1 MNTNHALT
9 DREIVKLVSLS
20 MVRLKTTSLFIHS
33 AGWILLFIF
42 PLLFMSDIESIGE
55 LLTSMYYWQFCLFYI
70 ALFYLH
76 TYWIF
81 PFLFFK
87 KRYILYGFAVICLF
101 ASVYMLKPFDQLIV
115 HNSFSRREG
124 EPPPG
129 LVPPPRLGKP
139 MHDRPDFRPEP
150 SESVERLP
158 KGDHIDIT
166 SIFLFVIMMALS
178 IAIETMYQWRE
189 TEKRA
194 VQAEA
199 DKISAEL
206 SFLKA
211 QIHPHFLFNTLNNIY
226 ALAITQNENTATS
239 IMKLSN
245 IMRYV
250 TDEVLEDFVPLSN
263 EVECIRNYIDLQR
276 LRLGKNMQIDFS
288 VNGNQE
294 RVKIAPLLL
303 MTFIENVFKYGV
315 SNHHPG
321 SIIIKIV
328 AERQHIY
335 FFCQNQIF
343 TPTQNTNRE
352 GVGIVNTRQRL
363 NRLYSD
369 KHSLNIKSEDN
380 VFTVELTLYS

>member
-1 MNTNHALT
+1 
-9 DREIVKLVSLS
+9 
-20 MVRLKTTSLFIHS
+20 MVRLKITSFFIHI

-42 PLLFMSDIESIGE
+42 PLLFMSGIESIGE
-55 LLTSMYYWQFCLFYI
+55 LLTSVYYWQFCLFYI

-87 KRYILYGFAVICLF
+87 KRYILYALAIICLF
-101 ASVYMLKPFDQLIV
+101 TSVYILKPFDQLIV
-115 HNSFSRREG
+115 HNSFSGREG

-139 MHDRPDFRPEP
+139 MDDHPDFRPERRENNDMFL
-150 SESVERLP
+150 ESN
-158 KGDHIDIT
+158 HMDIT

-263 EVECIRNYIDLQR
+263 EVECICNYIDLQR
-276 LRLGKNMQIDFS
+276 LRLGKNMHIDFS
-288 VNGNQE
+288 VSDNSAQ
-294 RVKIAPLLL
+294 VKIAPLLL
-303 MTFIENVFKYGV
+303 MTFIENIFKYGV
-315 SNHHPG
+315 SNHHTG
-321 SIIIKIV
+321 NIVIRLV
-328 AERQHIY
+328 AEGQRID

-343 TPTQNTNRE
+343 TIAQNSNRE
-352 GVGIVNTRQRL
+352 GVGIANTKQRL
-363 NRLYSD
+363 NRLYPD
-369 KHSLNIKSEDN
+369 KHSLNIKAKESI
-380 VFTVELTLYS
+380 FTVELTLYC